1 MGYEFDFSV
10 VLRRWDLL
18 AWGLL
23 NALKLTLAATAIAMP
38 LGLLFAVGRMA
49 PFRALSMLA
58 GAYIDFF
65 RTASALV
72 LILWFFFA
80 FPILI
85 GLDLDA
91 FSAATLA
98 IALQAGAY
106 YAEIYRSGLQAV
118 PRGQWDGAQAI
129 GLSTAGAMRDVILP
143 QALRHMLPVI
153 VLRLIDTLKI
163 SSLASAISYAELT
176 YNASRVAS
184 DTFRPIETFTVVAAV
199 YFVVIFAAGRAA
211 LALERSFALAKR

>member
-1 MGYEFDFSV
+1 MGYEFDFSA

-18 AWGLL
+18 AWGLGYS
-23 NALKLTLAATAIAMP
+23 LKLTAAATAIAMP
-38 LGLLFAVGRMA
+38 LGLLLAIGRMSRLR
-49 PFRALSMLA
+49 PISLLC
-58 GAYIDFF
+58 GGYIDFF

-91 FSAATLA
+91 FAAATLA
-98 IALQAGAY
+98 IALQAAAY
-106 YAEIYRSGLQAV
+106 FAEIYRSGLRSV
-118 PRGQWDGAQAI
+118 PRGQWDGARAI
-129 GLSTAGAMRDVILP
+129 GLPPSGVMRYVVLP

-163 SSLASAISYAELT
+163 SSLASAISYGELT
-176 YNASRVAS
+176 YSAARVAS
-184 DTFRPIETFTVVAAV
+184 ATFRPIETFTLVAAI
-199 YFVVIFAAGRAA
+199 YFTVIFAASLAA
-211 LALERSFALAKR
+211 QALERSFAIAKR